1 MEIFGEDLFDKQSLL
16 DIFIELTGNGEYKP
30 FDCVGT
36 YEEVNY
42 AITFV
47 ISKLKNN
54 KQKLPYLLEYF
65 EKNYK
70 LADMSEDITKRYNEN
85 NNLTEEQNVILMFL
99 NLEIKFHLKCNF
111 LCSFLIIIQ
120 LA

>member
-1 MEIFGEDLFDKQSLL
+1 M
-16 DIFIELTGNGEYKP
+16 Y
-30 FDCVGT
+30 
-36 YEEVNY
+36 
-42 AITFV
+42 FV

-85 NNLTEEQNVILMFL
+85 NNLTEEQNEILKKA
-99 NLEIKFHLKCNF
+99 ILKDAGTLFSN
-111 LCSFLIIIQ
+111 
-120 LA
+120 